1 MDKILSHKRRGFTLV
16 ELVVVCGIIA
26 VIMTVVVFNS
36 RKMNDGLALK
46 TAANE
51 VSLAM
56 RQAQNFGISVREA
69 SPGQFNAPYGV
80 WFDLLN
86 PTNIF
91 IYSDNN
97 NNRAYNGSW
106 DCAGSDECRERIPL
120 RAGVRINRMCTT
132 YMNDVLTC
140 FASNFRS
147 SVLTYVRPNPEP
159 VIKTFDTSNVEITGP
174 WKKFYLE
181 LVSQQGTMM
190 YVVTDSVSGQ
200 ITIQKNIP

>member
-1 MDKILSHKRRGFTLV
+1 MDKLLFHKRKGFTLV
-16 ELVVVCGIIA
+16 ELVVVSGIIG
-26 VIMTVVVFNS
+26 VIMTVIVFNS
-36 RKMNDGLALK
+36 RKMNDNLALK

-51 VSLAM
+51 VSLAL

-69 SPGQFNAPYGV
+69 TSGQFNAPYGV

-106 DCAGSDECRERIPL
+106 DCTGSDECREKIPL

-140 FASNFRS
+140 FGSTFRS
-147 SVLTYVRPNPEP
+147 GVLTYVRPNPEP
-159 VIKTFDTSNVEITGP
+159 VIKTFDTNNVEINGP
-174 WKKFYLE
+174 WKKFYIE
-181 LVSQQGTMM
+181 LQSQLGTMT
-190 YVVTDSVSGQ
+190 YVVTDSISGQ
-200 ITIQKNIP
+200 IIIQKNIP